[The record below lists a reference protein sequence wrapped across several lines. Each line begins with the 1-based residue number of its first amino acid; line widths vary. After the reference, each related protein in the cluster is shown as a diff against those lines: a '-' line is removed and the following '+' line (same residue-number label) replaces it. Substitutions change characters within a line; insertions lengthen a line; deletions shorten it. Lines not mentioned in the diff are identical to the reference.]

1 MARPKRGNYAYGAEG
16 LKRYKAALKEYLK
29 KQRKVNAEKNKLS
42 TESNIKEQ
50 VDKNKKATAKTKNKI
65 KTKTKVKSTVN
76 KGKNLGTGN
85 KGKVTN
91 KVKTTA
97 NQVKTN
103 KPLITEATKLKIK
116 KNLGKVVTN
125 AKNIP
130 GKTIKTSK
138 SLVNQIQDK
147 VKPYKDNLKKFKA
160 NKPTT
165 RLQKIAAK
173 GNQVLKNVG
182 KYTKNQVLPKA
193 KKDLVKFGKDLVNPK
208 NFGRNIKG
216 LKGLGVSF
224 VLNAAAD
231 NLSTRLSKSLNPRYK
246 DKSLAEYKADLE
258 KFKKEQREKYGI
270 LPNTGRLIKYIG
282 KKVFSKKDNKNNNNN
297 KLKVNKTNNNTNNNT
312 NKDKQNT
319 TVKPIVK
326 SVGKTDFNVATKDGL
341 AAYNKALKANKTN
354 NNKVTKTKSKFIR
367 TSKGTL
373 ARRGTVTA
381 RRAENKERAKERAK
395 EMARRRLANK

>member
-50 VDKNKKATAKTKNKI
+50 VDKNKKATAETKNKV

-147 VKPYKDNLKKFKA
+147 VKPYKDNLQKFKA
-160 NKPTT
+160 KKPTT

-193 KKDLVKFGKDLVNPK
+193 KKDLIKFGKDLVNPK

-231 NLSTRLSKSLNPRYK
+231 NLSNRLSKSLNPRYK
-246 DKSLAEYKADLE
+246 DKTLAEYKADLE

-270 LPNTGRLIKYIG
+270 LPGYGKAYQDIKNYF
-282 KKVFSKKDNKNNNNN
+282 KNRKNKNNNKTSNN
-297 KLKVNKTNNNTNNNT
+297 DSLKVNKTNTNNNNEVKT
-312 NKDKQNT
+312 N
-319 TVKPIVK
+319 KPIVK

-341 AAYNKALKANKTN
+341 AAYNKALKANKN

>member
-50 VDKNKKATAKTKNKI
+50 VDKNKKATAETKNKV

-147 VKPYKDNLKKFKA
+147 VKPYKDNLQKFKA
-160 NKPTT
+160 KKPTT

-193 KKDLVKFGKDLVNPK
+193 KKDLIKFGKDLVNPK

-231 NLSTRLSKSLNPRYK
+231 NLSNRLSKSLNPRYK
-246 DKSLAEYKADLE
+246 DKTLAEYKADLE

-270 LPNTGRLIKYIG
+270 LPGYG
-282 KKVFSKKDNKNNNNN
+282 KAYQDRKNYFKNRKNKNNNMTSN
-297 KLKVNKTNNNTNNNT
+297 KDSLKVNKTNTNNNNEVKT
-312 NKDKQNT
+312 N
-319 TVKPIVK
+319 KPIVK

-341 AAYNKALKANKTN
+341 AAYNKALKANKN